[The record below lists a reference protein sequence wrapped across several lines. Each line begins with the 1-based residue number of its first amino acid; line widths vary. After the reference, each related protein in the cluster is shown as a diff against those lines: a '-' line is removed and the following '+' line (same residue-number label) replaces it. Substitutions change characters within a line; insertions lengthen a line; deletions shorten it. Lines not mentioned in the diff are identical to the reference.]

1 MKREDKLNNRK
12 ESDHVLAWIIF
23 AEVVVVLVG
32 LMVIVYFYDDERD
45 PLAEQEIT
53 IQYYEETEAVQTET
67 VAVNPVP
74 APDIDEQYLTI
85 NEWSRPGEMI
95 ESLDY
100 IVIHYLGN
108 PMTSAQQNH
117 DYFESLK
124 DLQDDYMSANY
135 IVGINGEIIHCI
147 PDDEVAYASNSANN
161 YSISIENCHLDDSGE
176 FTEETYTSLV
186 HLVAYLSEEYGI
198 SRDHIIRHYDVTG
211 KECPRYYVDHEDAW
225 EKFRDDVMEYRRS
238 CARQAEEETAGEN
251 AS

>member
-135 IVGINGEIIHCI
+135 IVGING
-147 PDDEVAYASNSANN
+147 
-161 YSISIENCHLDDSGE
+161 
-176 FTEETYTSLV
+176 
-186 HLVAYLSEEYGI
+186 
-198 SRDHIIRHYDVTG
+198 
-211 KECPRYYVDHEDAW
+211 
-225 EKFRDDVMEYRRS
+225 
-238 CARQAEEETAGEN
+238 
-251 AS
+251 